1 MIDTLI
7 DKTDTSELIRDKL
20 ADILVTESANQIAL
34 ATTAGNPDPSKWAL
48 RVFTECANPFEDFLN
63 EDPNPAPLINVWFDS
78 ASFDMARGNVV
89 ERQMAEG
96 VFNVDCYGYA
106 ASHETTDGH
115 APGDRDAALEA
126 QRAAR
131 LVRNILMAATY
142 TYLGMRGYVGRRW
155 IASIKAFQPSF
166 DAPHVSH
173 VVGVRVALAIV
184 YNELSPQVTGEALEG
199 VTLTT
204 KRAEDGAVLL
214 VSDITY

>member
-20 ADILVTESANQIAL
+20 ADILVTESASQVAL
-34 ATTAGNPDPSKWAL
+34 ATTAGEPDPTLWAL
-48 RVFTECANPFEDFLN
+48 RVFTERANPFEEFLN
-63 EDPNPAPLINVWFDS
+63 EDPDPTPLVNVWFDS
-78 ASFDMARGNVV
+78 ATFDMAGGNVV
-89 ERQMAEG
+89 ERQKADG

-106 ASHETTDGH
+106 VSRETETGH

-142 TYLGMRGYVGRRW
+142 TYIGMRGLVGRRW
-155 IASIKAFQPSF
+155 ISSIKAFQPAF
-166 DAPHVSH
+166 DSPHAAH

-184 YNELSPQVTGEALEG
+184 YNELSPQVTGEPIER
-199 VTLTT
+199 VTITT
-204 KRAEDGAVLL
+204 KRSENGAVLI
-214 VSDITY
+214 DADYTY